1 MAVKVGIP
9 QALLYHEF
17 GSLWLDFFQNIG
29 IAAVLSGETNKQIVD
44 RGMALAIDESC
55 IPLKVYL
62 GHAASLLDTC
72 SHIFVPRIAQYY
84 PDNHLC
90 AKLAGLPDIVQ
101 NTFRLAKEK
110 IISPNIEDRSAATI
124 LQAIRTICQPLG
136 VSAIAGHQAYYKTLK
151 NWQKAIPPGP
161 GQPLRPKIAV
171 IGHSYIIN
179 DVFFNSDIK
188 RKLKSQAVDII
199 TPGDLPSKTLYEEA
213 KAYRQD
219 IYWQLS
225 IKLAG
230 AARYFCR
237 QADIAG
243 IILVTSF
250 GCGPDSLVNEY
261 LVHHI
266 LKPSNKPYLLLTI
279 DEHTGSAGLIT
290 RVEAF
295 WDIVERMLKLE
306 GKLPPHGLS

>member
-29 IAAVLSGETNKQIVD
+29 VAAALSGETNKQIVD
-44 RGMALAIDESC
+44 RGIALAIDESC

-62 GHAASLLDTC
+62 GHVASLLDTC

-90 AKLAGLPDIVQ
+90 AKLAGLPDIIQ
-101 NTFRLAKEK
+101 NTFRLTREK
-110 IISPNIEDRSAATI
+110 VISPNIEDRSAATT
-124 LQAIRTICQPLG
+124 LQAIQTICQPLG

-151 NWQKAIPPGP
+151 NWRKDV
-161 GQPLRPKIAV
+161 PLRASQRSRPKIAV
-171 IGHSYIIN
+171 LGHSYIIN
-179 DVFFNSDIK
+179 DGFFNNEIK
-188 RKLKSQAVDII
+188 RKLKSQKVDII
-199 TPGDLPSKTLYEEA
+199 TPNDLPSKMLYEEA
-213 KAYRQD
+213 TMYRQD

-225 IKLAG
+225 LKLAG
-230 AARYFCR
+230 AARYFSR

-261 LVHHI
+261 LEHHI
-266 LKPSNKPYLLLTI
+266 LKPGNKPYLLLTI

>member
-17 GSLWLDFFQNIG
+17 GSLWQDFFQNIG
-29 IAAVLSGETNKQIVD
+29 ITAALSGETNKQIID

-62 GHAASLLDTC
+62 GHVASLLDTC

-110 IISPNIEDRSAATI
+110 IISPNIEDRSAATT
-124 LQAIRTICQPLG
+124 LQAIQTICRPLG
-136 VSAIAGHQAYYKTLK
+136 VSVVAGHQAYYQTLK
-151 NWQKAIPPGP
+151 NWRKDV
-161 GQPLRPKIAV
+161 PLRASQRSSPKIAV
-171 IGHSYIIN
+171 LGHSYIIN
-179 DVFFNSDIK
+179 DVFFNSEIK
-188 RKLKSQAVDII
+188 RKLTSQKVDII
-199 TPGDLPSKTLYEEA
+199 TPDDVPSKMLYEEA
-213 KAYRQD
+213 NVYRQD

-225 IKLAG
+225 LKLAG
-230 AARYFCR
+230 AARYFSR

-261 LVHHI
+261 LEHHI
-266 LKPSNKPYLLLTI
+266 LKPGNKPYLLLTI

>member
-29 IAAVLSGETNKQIVD
+29 VAAVLSGETNKQIID

-62 GHAASLLDTC
+62 GHTASLLDTC

-110 IISPNIEDRSAATI
+110 IISPNIEDRSAATT
-124 LQAIRTICQPLG
+124 LQAIQTICQPLG
-136 VSAIAGHQAYYKTLK
+136 VSAIDGQQAYYKTLK
-151 NWQKAIPPGP
+151 NWQKAIPPGLS
-161 GQPLRPKIAV
+161 QPPRPKIAV

-199 TPGDLPSKTLYEEA
+199 TPADLPNKILYEEA
-213 KAYRQD
+213 KEYRQD

-225 IKLAG
+225 LKLAG
-230 AARYFCR
+230 AVRHFCR

-261 LVHHI
+261 LEHHI
-266 LKPSNKPYLLLTI
+266 LKPGNKPYLLLTI

-306 GKLPPHGLS
+306 GKLSPHGLS